1 MKKKWCMWAP
11 IGNFICEVVGE
22 KLRKWERLGSSE
34 SVGMLWSLVVLCTLV
49 VWWRLRGKLG
59 RSREGGGKRPPQ
71 SRPGGRARRLGCWGQ
86 WHAVSGEM
94 WRLWCIE
101 MHSDGLGCFEVDWD
115 GLRQWPRMQWGFL
128 QPIDQVISTLD
139 TSTHITTSWTL
150 FKREKKQLISWL

>member
-1 MKKKWCMWAP
+1 MWAP

-49 VWWRLRGKLG
+49 VWWRLRASWG
-59 RSREGGGKRPPQ
+59 EGGKRPPQ

-86 WHAVSGEM
+86 WDAVSGES

-101 MHSDGLGCFEVDWD
+101 MHSDGLGWIEMLWD

-128 QPIDQVISTLD
+128 QPIDQVISTLR
-139 TSTHITTSWTL
+139 TSTRIITSRRL
-150 FKREKKQLISWL
+150 FKRKNNMFVSWL